1 MDEFD
6 NTMIGRGRD
15 AIDMIVDPDTF
26 QENAIGTYQCEPD
39 YGPCAAVGTAQLK
52 GRPVTIIANDAQQFN
67 ERFPVVFGGVIGME
81 EAYKMAYAVFDRSNP
96 SIKTTDKLKYS
107 SYGTAKAV
115 LDFVMRERQREF
127 FGEGK
132 RWFDMVRMA
141 IRDNSTENMLNLLA
155 AKYTTNGSA
164 IKAKLAT
171 LNSLYSPV
179 YKEEMKVNTA
189 LVQNPAWVVDETIV
203 KN

>member
-1 MDEFD
+1 
-6 NTMIGRGRD
+6 
-15 AIDMIVDPDTF
+15 
-26 QENAIGTYQCEPD
+26 
-39 YGPCAAVGTAQLK
+39 
-52 GRPVTIIANDAQQFN
+52 
-67 ERFPVVFGGVIGME
+67 
-81 EAYKMAYAVFDRSNP
+81 
-96 SIKTTDKLKYS
+96 
-107 SYGTAKAV
+107 
-115 LDFVMRERQREF
+115 MRERQREF

-141 IRDNSTENMLNLLA
+141 IRANSTENMLNLLA
-155 AKYTTNGSA
+155 AKYTTNASA